1 MGDLRKLEVDDR
13 FSDLKLPCFRYPYF
27 IMRVMLAAL
36 DHNFHLFRK
45 AKSKVDGGQRG
56 HRKYSKRSQKYHAEL
71 VKEEKTYSYFPFL
84 IAKMLRMRTQ
94 MEGSFNLPSDR
105 NEFDP
110 KEIAATIGMKDPP
123 PTEELLKGPS
133 RFIAKQKM

>member
-1 MGDLRKLEVDDR
+1 
-13 FSDLKLPCFRYPYF
+13 
-27 IMRVMLAAL
+27 MLAAL

-45 AKSKVDGGQRG
+45 AETKVDGGQRG
-56 HRKYSKRSQKYHAEL
+56 HRKYSKRFHKYHAEL
-71 VKEEKTYSYFPFL
+71 VKDEKTYSYFPFL

-110 KEIAATIGMKDPP
+110 KQIATTTGLKESP
-123 PTEELLKGPS
+123 PTEELLKGPL
-133 RFIAKQKM
+133 RFIGKQTMWTTCAPYGAK

>member
-1 MGDLRKLEVDDR
+1 
-13 FSDLKLPCFRYPYF
+13 
-27 IMRVMLAAL
+27 MRVMLAAL

-71 VKEEKTYSYFPFL
+71 VTEEKTYSYFPFL
-84 IAKMLRMRTQ
+84 IAKMLQMCTQ

-110 KEIAATIGMKDPP
+110 NKLQEQLG
-123 PTEELLKGPS
+123 
-133 RFIAKQKM
+133 